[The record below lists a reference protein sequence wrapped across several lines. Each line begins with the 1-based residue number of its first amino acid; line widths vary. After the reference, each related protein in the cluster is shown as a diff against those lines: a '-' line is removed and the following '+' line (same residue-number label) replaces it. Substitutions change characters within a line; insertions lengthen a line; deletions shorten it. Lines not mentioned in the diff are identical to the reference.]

1 MNAMKK
7 DLMSS
12 IWMLNEK
19 LQSFRMQMTGVAPEN
34 QPFSGFF
41 VQCIYVDTMS
51 AKQEDKATSKSK
63 EELTALKKEI
73 EAYNEKCREL
83 TPED

>member
-1 MNAMKK
+1 
-7 DLMSS
+7 MSS

-19 LQSFRMQMTGVAPEN
+19 PRSVRMQMTGLAPEN

-51 AKQEDKATSKSK
+51 AKGAND
-63 EELTALKKEI
+63 
-73 EAYNEKCREL
+73 NENKRRTER
-83 TPED
+83 PERGSRNR